1 MDNIQ
6 KEKITHLIN
15 ELVNGNYNE
24 EQGNDIYNEL
34 DKLIIDPKWSDC
46 IFWSDD
52 YFDPD
57 NGLIDNKFFDKI
69 QEYQLSDECKRNQY
83 VISLVND
90 LLKRNFQDKSEMQIV
105 NELNSL
111 LPNTDWI
118 DYLFVSKICIDK
130 NNELYE
136 HNFINLVFG

>member
-1 MDNIQ
+1 MNAVQ

-15 ELVNGNYNE
+15 ELVGGNHSE
-24 EQGNDIYNEL
+24 TQGNEIHNEL
-34 DKLIIDPKWSDC
+34 DKLIIDPKWSDY
-46 IFWSDD
+46 IFWSND
-52 YFDPD
+52 YFDP
-57 NGLIDNKFFDKI
+57 NGGFINDKFFKKI
-69 QEYQLSDECKRNQY
+69 QEYQLSDECQRNQY

-90 LLKRNFQDKSEMQIV
+90 LLKRNFQEKSEIQIV

>member
-1 MDNIQ
+1 MNTLQ
-6 KEKITHLIN
+6 KEKITHLIH
-15 ELVNGNYNE
+15 ELVNGNHSE
-24 EQGNDIYNEL
+24 EQDNEIYHEL
-34 DKLIIDPKWSDC
+34 DKLIIDPKWSDY
-46 IFWSDD
+46 IFWSND
-52 YFDPD
+52 Y
-57 NGLIDNKFFDKI
+57 IDSDGDFIAHKFFETI
-69 QEYQLSDECKRNQY
+69 QEYQLSDECQRNQY

-90 LLKRNFQDKSEMQIV
+90 LLKRNFQHKSETQIV
-105 NELNSL
+105 NELNNL